1 MQSSSRILL
10 LCSVIALG
18 VSFSSMSVA
27 QSVNDAAKAR
37 RDALVEKERAG
48 DARRQSAD
56 QQALDKVALRN
67 RKIGVCKAQAKERG
81 LHLFERSRF
90 IKKCAAE

>member
-10 LCSVIALG
+10 LCSVITL
-18 VSFSSMSVA
+18 SFSFSGIGFA

-48 DARRQSAD
+48 DAKRQSAD
-56 QQALDKVALRN
+56 QQALDKAALRN
-67 RKIGVCKAQAKERG
+67 RKISVCKAQAKERG
-81 LHLFERSRF
+81 LHRFERRRF